1 MQEKSFGLPCDKP
14 WFPRGHNLFMSRV
27 TLGMIGLG
35 TVGQGVVRLLS
46 GNKNLVL
53 KKVAVANLQKARQVK
68 LPSSCELTNDV
79 SALLNDPEIE
89 ILIEV
94 MGGEMPALDFM
105 LQAIEKRKHIITANK
120 EVLAK
125 HGPTLFEKARAKGVD
140 IFFEAA
146 VAGGLPLI
154 STIHKGLEANEISSV
169 VGIMNGTTNYILSQ
183 MTEKGIGF
191 DVALS
196 DAQKQGFAEA
206 DPSADVDGHDVS
218 YKLSI
223 LSALA
228 YGRFAKPTAI
238 YKESIRKLNFDDIK
252 IASELGYAI
261 KLIGVTKSTN
271 DKLDV
276 LVAPMLVPASHV
288 LAAVSSA
295 NNGILV
301 HGSAVGEIVMVGP
314 GAGQMPTASAIVGDT
329 INLANALQLPDFSSY
344 FQPEIETSW
353 ADVNEVASWQ
363 SPYYLHLIVNDTP
376 GVIGHIGTIFGEHNI
391 SIRSLIQ
398 KDTKK
403 DEASIVIITHQA
415 QKANMDKAIEKLQ
428 KSAFLKELKAALHI
442 FQPETNHAQ

>member
-1 MQEKSFGLPCDKP
+1 
-14 WFPRGHNLFMSRV
+14 MSKIV
-27 TLGMIGLG
+27 VGMIGLG
-35 TVGQGVVRLLS
+35 TVGQGVVRLIS
-46 GNKNLVL
+46 GCKNLVL
-53 KKVAVANLQKARQVK
+53 KKVAVANLTKAREGQ
-68 LPSSCELTNDV
+68 LPGSCQLTDDV
-79 SALLNDPEIE
+79 SSLLNDPEIE

-94 MGGEMPALDFM
+94 MGGEKPALDYL

-125 HGPTLFEKARAKGVD
+125 HGPTLFEKARSKGVD

-191 DVALS
+191 DVALA

-206 DPSADVDGHDVS
+206 DPTADVDGHDVS

-228 YGRFAKPTAI
+228 YGRFAQPTSI
-238 YKESIRKLNFDDIK
+238 YKESIRTLHFDDIK
-252 IASELGYAI
+252 IAAELGYAI
-261 KLIGVTKSTN
+261 KLIGITKSK
-271 DKLDV
+271 DGELDV
-276 LVAPMLVPASHV
+276 LVAPMLVPKNHV
-288 LAAVSSA
+288 LAAVSLS

-301 HGSAVGEIVMVGP
+301 NGSAVGEIVMVGP

-329 INLANALQLPDFSSY
+329 INLANAMQLPDFASY
-344 FQPEIETSW
+344 FQPEIETEW
-353 ADVNEVASWQ
+353 ATVKEATTWR
-363 SPYYLHLIVNDTP
+363 SPYYLRLIVNDTP
-376 GVIGHIGTIFGEHNI
+376 GVIGHIGTIFGAHNI

-403 DEASIVIITHQA
+403 DEASIVIVTHEVKKADMDQA
-415 QKANMDKAIEKLQ
+415 LSKLQ
-428 KSAFLKELKAALHI
+428 KSDFLKELGAALHI
-442 FQPETNHAQ
+442 FTPESNHA

>member
-1 MQEKSFGLPCDKP
+1 MK
-14 WFPRGHNLFMSRV
+14 V
-27 TLGMIGLG
+27 VVGMIGLG

-46 GNKNLVL
+46 GSKNLVL
-53 KKVAVANLQKARQVK
+53 KKVAVANLKKAREVA
-68 LPSSCELTNDV
+68 LPVSCELTDDV

-94 MGGEMPALDFM
+94 MGGEKPALDY
-105 LQAIEKRKHIITANK
+105 LVQAIEKRKHIITANK

-125 HGPTLFEKARAKGVD
+125 HGPMLFEKARAKGVD

-191 DVALS
+191 DVALA

-206 DPSADVDGHDVS
+206 DPTADVDGHDVS

-228 YGRFAKPTAI
+228 YGRFAQPTAI
-238 YKESIRKLNFDDIK
+238 YKESIRNLHFDDIK
-252 IASELGYAI
+252 IAAELGYAI
-261 KLIGVTKSTN
+261 KLIGITKVK
-271 DKLDV
+271 DGELEV
-276 LVAPMLVPASHV
+276 LVAPMLVPKNHV
-288 LAAVSSA
+288 LAAVSLA

-301 HGSAVGEIVMVGP
+301 NGSAVGEIVMVGP

-329 INLANALQLPDFSSY
+329 INLANALQLPDFASY
-344 FQPEIETSW
+344 FQPEIETEW
-353 ADVNEVASWQ
+353 AQVNAATNWR
-363 SPYYLHLIVNDTP
+363 SPYYLRLIVNYTP
-376 GVIGHIGTIFGEHNI
+376 GVIGHIGTIFG
-391 SIRSLIQ
+391 
-398 KDTKK
+398 
-403 DEASIVIITHQA
+403 
-415 QKANMDKAIEKLQ
+415 
-428 KSAFLKELKAALHI
+428 
-442 FQPETNHAQ
+442 